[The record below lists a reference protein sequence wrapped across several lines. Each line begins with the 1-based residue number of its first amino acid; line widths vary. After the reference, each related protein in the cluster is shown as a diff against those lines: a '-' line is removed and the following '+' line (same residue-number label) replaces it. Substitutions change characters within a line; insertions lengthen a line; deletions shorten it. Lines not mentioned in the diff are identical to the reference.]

1 MMMTCMGGGGGG
13 VVPGVDYQWDSSGI
27 SLAPDPSFFFSDNFN
42 QIKRFVNSFTFTSY
56 DCGATACLNQQLYFA
71 RLNPALLGHDV
82 HVDSKCSGLLDQ
94 THFNPRVLK
103 AIL

>member
-1 MMMTCMGGGGGG
+1 MGGG
-13 VVPGVDYQWDSSGI
+13 SSQGWI
-27 SLAPDPSFFFSDNFN
+27 INGTAVAFHWPLTLPSFFSDNFN

-56 DCGATACLNQQLYFA
+56 DCGATACLNRQLYFA